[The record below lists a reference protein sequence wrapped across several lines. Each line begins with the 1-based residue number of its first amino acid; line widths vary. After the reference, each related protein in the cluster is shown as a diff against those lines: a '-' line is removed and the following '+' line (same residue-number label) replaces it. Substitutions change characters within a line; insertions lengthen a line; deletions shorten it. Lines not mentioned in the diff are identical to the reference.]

1 VTFPPAGNRI
11 LSSFAYG
18 HKEVTAFVYDNVRDD
33 ESGGWHLHYPGL
45 PSSWVQCFSK
55 EEAAALR
62 ASDRAVIVTYRQ
74 RRFLIP
80 QYRALCL
87 ADFTR
92 FVDKFRAFETLEGG
106 VLCFFRGQTRDYF
119 DEIGSLGCLPAG
131 YRAAKWLKRYHGFG
145 QVQLDKELKVWDKI
159 LVGEFGVNAGSQL
172 GFEQKA
178 KGFGRFY
185 ADTSPSARVWTNIML
200 LSILQHYGFPTPS
213 LDVTADPLVALWFAL
228 HTCLESRGK
237 FRYETVRPLV
247 GPRRKGP
254 PQTQSDVPSVLI
266 FLQHPGLSA
275 VNVLT
280 SVEALRG
287 VAERPFRQQA
297 VSLPFA
303 SKSVSPVELPV
314 YPWERERIGSLP
326 SPRQLV
332 RTTDTPTHRIPAAMI
347 KIYFSEEELRTAR
360 SELTAEYL
368 FPTDEPL
375 YTRLLSSKAPHLA
388 VYV

>member
-1 VTFPPAGNRI
+1 M
-11 LSSFAYG
+11 
-18 HKEVTAFVYDNVRDD
+18 TAFVYDNVRDD
-33 ESGGWHLHYPGL
+33 ESSGLYYPGL
-45 PSSWVQCFSK
+45 PSSWVPSLSK
-55 EEAAALR
+55 EDAAALC
-62 ASDRAVIVTYRQ
+62 ASDRAVKVTYGKQ
-74 RRFLIP
+74 RFLIP

-92 FVDKFRAFETLEGG
+92 FVDKFRAWETREGG
-106 VLCFFRGQTRDYF
+106 ILCFFRGQTRDYF
-119 DEIGSLGCLPAG
+119 DEGGSLGCLPAG
-131 YRAAKWLKRYHGFG
+131 YRTAKWWKRYGGIG
-145 QVQLDKELKVWDKI
+145 QAQLEKELTVWEKI
-159 LVGEFGVNAGSQL
+159 LVGEFGVNVRSQL
-172 GFEQKA
+172 GFDQKA
-178 KGFGRFY
+178 EGFRRFY
-185 ADTSPSARVWTNIML
+185 VDRSPRARVSTNIML

-213 LDVTADPLVALWFAL
+213 LDVTADPSVALWFAL
-228 HTCLESRGK
+228 HTCLASRGK
-237 FRYETVRPLV
+237 FRYEAVRPLV

-254 PQTQSDVPSVLI
+254 PEKQSDVPSVLI

-280 SVEALRG
+280 SVETLRG
-287 VAERPFRQQA
+287 IAERPFRQQA
-297 VSLPFA
+297 VSLPFT
-303 SKSVSPVELPV
+303 SLSVSPVELPV

-326 SPRQLV
+326 SPRMLV
-332 RTTDTPTHRIPAAMI
+332 GKTVTPTHRIPAAMI